1 MAILNDEYWKIRFE
15 QLYEAQLSQEDE
27 FLERIKDMY
36 MEAISN
42 IEKDI
47 TKWYMRLKI
56 NNDVSLRAAKML
68 LKNNELEE
76 FKWTL
81 KQYIK
86 RAKENGITNDW
97 TKQLENASAKFHI
110 SRLEAIKLQIQEH
123 LEYLYGNYLDGMYEA
138 MQDTYKDTYYKTA
151 YELQTGFNMGFE
163 IVKIDTKTLEKILAK
178 PWAVDELNFSDRIW
192 KDKNKLINTLQNTLV
207 QSLIRGTPQ
216 DKVVKEFAKKMN
228 VSLSQAKRLISTE
241 MTYFNSI
248 SRHNTMEKL
257 GVEKYEIIINFA
269 TVCKKCISYDG
280 KIFNKSDYL
289 PSVTA
294 PPFHPNC
301 HCRDIPFIDMKKG
314 LRAIKGKNGK
324 TYYIDGNMKYNDW
337 KEVFVDK
344 TKTYKDWQKENKDSN
359 VIHKI
364 VDGEAVADKW
374 KRRKNLFENQIDDVV
389 NYQGFDGLPRIVYS
403 KDEFLKL
410 VNDDHFIGKRV
421 YTAKTLKQLD
431 EYIYDLRYGKWYID
445 CRVGKAQY
453 GKGMYCATDY
463 TKGNYFSGLDKEME
477 HYIQL
482 GKSNGNNFKKIEI
495 ITLDK
500 TAKIFTIPDKD
511 YVSKSDLIIE
521 IAKQYVKK
529 YPSWFGLSTNYTREE
544 YNKKYEAYANKI
556 FKNKYD
562 IGSMVALLGYDVINV
577 AGHGESNSYTVILN
591 RTKLIIFEGDINED

>member
-163 IVKIDTKTLEKILAK
+163 IAQIDTKTLEKILTR
-178 PWAVDELNFSDRIW
+178 PWAIDNLNFSDRIW

-207 QSLIRGTPQ
+207 QSLIRGIPQ

-228 VSLSQAKRLISTE
+228 VSLSQAGRLIATE
-241 MTYFNSI
+241 TAYFATIGEFDSMDN
-248 SRHNTMEKL
+248 L
-257 GVEKYEIIINFA
+257 GVKQYEILA
-269 TVCKKCISYDG
+269 TLDRRTSDICRHLDG
-280 KIFNKSDYL
+280 KVFNMSDKQIGI
-289 PSVTA
+289 TA
-294 PPFHPNC
+294 PPFHC
-301 HCRDIPFIDMKKG
+301 WCRSCIIPHTPKLKG
-314 LRAIKGKNGK
+314 SKRAARNDEGK

-344 TKTYKDWQKENKDSN
+344 TKTYKDWQD
-359 VIHKI
+359 
-364 VDGEAVADKW
+364 DK
-374 KRRKNLFENQIDDVV
+374 
-389 NYQGFDGLPRIVYS
+389 
-403 KDEFLKL
+403 
-410 VNDDHFIGKRV
+410 
-421 YTAKTLKQLD
+421 
-431 EYIYDLRYGKWYID
+431 
-445 CRVGKAQY
+445 
-453 GKGMYCATDY
+453 YCC
-463 TKGNYFSGLDKEME
+463 S
-477 HYIQL
+477 
-482 GKSNGNNFKKIEI
+482 
-495 ITLDK
+495 
-500 TAKIFTIPDKD
+500 
-511 YVSKSDLIIE
+511 
-521 IAKQYVKK
+521 
-529 YPSWFGLSTNYTREE
+529 
-544 YNKKYEAYANKI
+544 
-556 FKNKYD
+556 
-562 IGSMVALLGYDVINV
+562 
-577 AGHGESNSYTVILN
+577 
-591 RTKLIIFEGDINED
+591 